1 MTELKSVGEGLDSAF
16 EQMRVLLANGIIS
29 KSPNGTAV
37 LEKLTEFQSKMSE
50 TLFKKKSEEE
60 GEKKPIKDT
69 EAKKSSEKRKKNHK
83 KKESDSDSDSE
94 KDEPSRPTKKG
105 AHATVSKLYSMDEMR
120 EIMKIGAECAKS
132 TTHEAPSSNKKVCFN
147 FNKGKCDRGSNCQY
161 EHDKKGASTRR
172 GICYNFARGDCKRND
187 CSYSHDQSQVNN
199 NKKQNEEVQLLCE
212 SIQKDGFCRKEDCKN
227 LHGKWKD
234 DGPHCRYER
243 EGKPCVFLPRKQ
255 GCNFKHEKMCKKH
268 NNS

>member
-147 FNKGKCDRGSNCQY
+147 FSKGKCDRGSNCHY

-172 GICYNFARGDCKRND
+172 GICYNSLVKILSSFFF
-187 CSYSHDQSQVNN
+187 
-199 NKKQNEEVQLLCE
+199 
-212 SIQKDGFCRKEDCKN
+212 I
-227 LHGKWKD
+227 
-234 DGPHCRYER
+234 
-243 EGKPCVFLPRKQ
+243 
-255 GCNFKHEKMCKKH
+255 EK
-268 NNS
+268 SR